1 MRALYGSR
9 GPIALVAALLAL
21 LVPSGATAATVV
33 NGDFESGNLRGWQVH
48 RAIQA
53 GSWFAYRGTN
63 APIGGKRGADPV
75 QRPPQ
80 GDFAAIADQANPD
93 TLILYQDIALEPG
106 RSHQLG
112 MLVYYDSYAPIAIPS
127 PDTLSVDG
135 EVLGGGNN
143 QQYRIDVMKPGAP
156 LESLDPADIL
166 QTVFRTKK
174 GDPARLPPT
183 RVTADLT
190 PFAGQ
195 TVRLRIAS
203 AVTDEVL
210 NAGVDAIEILVDGSG
225 GSQPSGGS
233 KRGPSLFS
241 FGKIKTN
248 RRNGTATLRV
258 QVSGRGLLTAKG
270 APSAKKTTGASQA
283 KAPQMPIQS
292 VAVLAPEA
300 KTVTLRLRPNPLA
313 RETLE
318 RAHKLRIEVAVTFW
332 PAGGTA
338 ETATVPVTL
347 KLRPRPPSQR

>member
-21 LVPSGATAATVV
+21 LVPNGATAATVA
-33 NGDFESGNLRGWQVH
+33 NGDFESGSLHGWQVH

-53 GSWFAYRGTN
+53 GNWFAYRGTN

-80 GDFAAIADQANPD
+80 GDFAGIADQANPD
-93 TLILYQDIALEPG
+93 TLILYQDIALERG

-112 MLVYYDSYAPIAIPS
+112 MVVYYDSYAPIAIPS
-127 PDTLSVDG
+127 PDTLSVDQ
-135 EVLGGGNN
+135 EVLGGGSN
-143 QQYRIDVMKPGAP
+143 QQYRIDVMKPDAP
-156 LESLDPADIL
+156 LESLNPADIL

-174 GDPARLPPT
+174 GDPTSLPPT

-190 PFAGQ
+190 RFAGQ
-195 TVRLRIAS
+195 TVRLRVAS

-210 NAGVDAIEILVDGSG
+210 NAGVDAIEIVADGSR

-248 RRNGTATLRV
+248 RRNGTATLQV
-258 QVSGRGLLTAKG
+258 QTSGRGLLTAKG
-270 APSAKKTTGASQA
+270 APSTKKVAGASQA
-283 KAPQMPIQS
+283 KAPQMPIQP

-313 RETLE
+313 RKTLK
-318 RAHKLRIEVAVTFW
+318 RTHKLRIEVAVTFW
-332 PAGGTA
+332 PAGSAA

-347 KLRPRPPSQR
+347 RSRPSS